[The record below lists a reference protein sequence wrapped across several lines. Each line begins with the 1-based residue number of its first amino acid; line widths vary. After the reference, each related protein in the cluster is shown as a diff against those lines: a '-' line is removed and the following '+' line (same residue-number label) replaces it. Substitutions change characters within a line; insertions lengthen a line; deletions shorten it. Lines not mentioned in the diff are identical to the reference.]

1 MDDDDIDFSEPDEP
15 PPLPAPSEE
24 PFVVECVETL
34 NDLHGT
40 LRLLTRATRS
50 KWLVPESTLQK
61 IAKKLADLATDGA
74 QDPRIIITAATALG
88 GLIRDQRSKE
98 LNAFRMAQGIVE
110 QVERL
115 QDRRDAKPLEATEGI
130 GIGDKSPD
138 PSAVAVACIEAEAAA
153 LTESTDGKEPPTSP

>member
-15 PPLPAPSEE
+15 PPLTGPSEE
-24 PFVVECVETL
+24 PFVVECVGTL

-50 KWLVPESTLQK
+50 KWLVPEETLQK
-61 IAKKLADLATDGA
+61 IAEKLADLATDGG
-74 QDPRIIITAATALG
+74 QDPRIVITAATALG
-88 GLIRDQRSKE
+88 GLIRDQRAKE

-115 QDRRDAKPLEATEGI
+115 QDRRDAKPPEAIQGI
-130 GIGDKSPD
+130 GTGDKSPD

-153 LTESTDGKEPPTSP
+153 LAESADGKESPTSP